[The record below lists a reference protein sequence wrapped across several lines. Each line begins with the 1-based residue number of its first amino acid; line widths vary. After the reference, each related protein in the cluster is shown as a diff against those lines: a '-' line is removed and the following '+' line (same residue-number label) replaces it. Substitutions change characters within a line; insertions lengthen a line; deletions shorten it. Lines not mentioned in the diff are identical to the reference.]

1 MSETLKNVSDSLAD
15 IVEAA
20 ARGTVRIEGRRRLAA
35 TGIIWRA
42 GVIVA
47 AHHTVRADRLRV
59 GLPDGETVS
68 ATLAGRDKATDLAVL
83 HIDAGPEPL
92 PLAGDDDPPR
102 VGQLVLA
109 LGRPGKNIQA
119 TLGVVSAAG
128 GRWLRG
134 AIQTDVVMYPGFSG
148 GPLVDASGKVQG
160 MNTSGFR
167 RGISIAVATDTIN
180 RVVTALLEHGHVRQG
195 YLGVGAQPV
204 RLPAELAAELDQE
217 TGLLLASVEPGS
229 PAAAAG
235 LHLGDTLVALDDQ
248 PLAHLDALLVAL
260 SGERIGQ
267 SAPVKF
273 IRGGQ
278 VQELNVTIGEK
289 EEDS

>member
-20 ARGTVRIEGRRRLAA
+20 AAGTVRIEGRRRLAA
-35 TGIIWRA
+35 TGIVWRE

-83 HIDAGPEPL
+83 RIDASPDPL
-92 PLAGDDDPPR
+92 PLATAADSLR
-102 VGQLVLA
+102 VGHLVLA
-109 LGRPGKNIQA
+109 LGRPGRNIQA

-148 GPLVDASGKVQG
+148 GPLVDAAGRVQG

-278 VQELNVTIGEK
+278 IQELNVTIGEK